1 MYNFISLSVILTP
14 AYKINLVVGDYFKS
28 ETSVLVFADQATELI
43 AWLRSKT
50 QVLALLREVQ
60 ARFGDGIAVKAV
72 IRAVLTRW
80 TAHYQAYAR
89 LLDLRSV
96 LMMVVDADE
105 RLLEKDRRVVA
116 GDTKSKKKATG
127 MVALIRN
134 DTFWR
139 ALLRCSNRSFFRIDM
154 FD

>member
-1 MYNFISLSVILTP
+1 VYDFISLSVILTP

-28 ETSVLVFADQATELI
+28 ETSVLAFADQAMELI

-89 LLDLRSV
+89 LLDLCSV

-116 GDTKSKKKATG
+116 GDAKSKKKATG
-127 MVALIRN
+127 MVELIRN

-139 ALLRCSNRSFFRIDM
+139 ALLRCSSCLFFRIDM